1 MNNIFKV
8 THKLGQ
14 EERLEWAGVKAG
26 KKNLP
31 FVSAMPKLPADREA
45 KLCRK
50 KEACPEKC

>member
-1 MNNIFKV
+1 M
-8 THKLGQ
+8 HKLGQ

-31 FVSAMPKLPADREA
+31 FVSTMPKLPADREA

-50 KEACPEKC
+50 KEACPKKC